1 MVCDWLAA
9 ARQITGS
16 RKARHTNQLRQV
28 RSKTTAVCKA
38 ADQSQN
44 TQPAD
49 REREARRPS
58 TMTTKVMTVTLM
70 YLDELY
76 QDVHYRNYDII

>member
-9 ARQITGS
+9 AWQITGS
-16 RKARHTNQLRQV
+16 RKACHTNQLRQV
-28 RSKTTAVCKA
+28 RRKMTAVCKA

-44 TQPAD
+44 TQAAD
-49 REREARRPS
+49 REREAQRPG
-58 TMTTKVMTVTLM
+58 TMTTKVMTVTLL

-76 QDVHYRNYDII
+76 QGVHYRIYDII